1 MFFGGKG
8 TVGLDIGSGYL
19 KLVQL
24 KDTKEGYELEL
35 FDMLPLPPELIVDGS
50 IIDSLRLVDSLKELA
65 RKAKIRAKD
74 VTISIAGHS
83 SVIIKRVS
91 LPEMSED
98 ELYESI
104 KFEAEQYIPFD
115 IDDVDLDFQI
125 LGPKEEPGQ
134 MDVILVAV
142 KKDIVNEYLSVVKE
156 AGLNCQIV
164 DVNSFALENI
174 YEINYEIEPEKNV
187 ALVNIGANTINM
199 NILKGG
205 ISVFTRD
212 SAVGS
217 NLHTEVLQREF
228 NLAYEVAERLKRG
241 EPVENVTPQD
251 AFSVMELASEEII
264 SEVNRSLEYF
274 HEDIHEI
281 VLSGGCALIRDFPNL
296 LAEKIRVETKLMQP
310 FKNIKIVSTQETRRQ
325 MIKVNLLPLKRKKK
339 PKPLPSFLVITIL
352 ITVVICILMAYL
364 TFFFNS
370 RLSVKKKQFAANE
383 TKIAE
388 LKEMIKT
395 VEDFEQRNKT
405 FKERNDIIEQL
416 SKNKS
421 LPVKILDEFSAL
433 LPNGIWLQTMSIAGG
448 TINLEGYGF
457 TNNDIVSYVD
467 NIKNSRMF
475 TDVYLQESKSVEAER
490 VAVYMFKLTC
500 RLKV

>member
-174 YEINYEIEPEKNV
+174 Y
-187 ALVNIGANTINM
+187 
-199 NILKGG
+199 
-205 ISVFTRD
+205 
-212 SAVGS
+212 
-217 NLHTEVLQREF
+217 
-228 NLAYEVAERLKRG
+228 
-241 EPVENVTPQD
+241 
-251 AFSVMELASEEII
+251 
-264 SEVNRSLEYF
+264 
-274 HEDIHEI
+274 
-281 VLSGGCALIRDFPNL
+281 
-296 LAEKIRVETKLMQP
+296 
-310 FKNIKIVSTQETRRQ
+310 
-325 MIKVNLLPLKRKKK
+325 
-339 PKPLPSFLVITIL
+339 
-352 ITVVICILMAYL
+352 
-364 TFFFNS
+364 
-370 RLSVKKKQFAANE
+370 
-383 TKIAE
+383 
-388 LKEMIKT
+388 
-395 VEDFEQRNKT
+395 
-405 FKERNDIIEQL
+405 
-416 SKNKS
+416 
-421 LPVKILDEFSAL
+421 
-433 LPNGIWLQTMSIAGG
+433 
-448 TINLEGYGF
+448 
-457 TNNDIVSYVD
+457 
-467 NIKNSRMF
+467 
-475 TDVYLQESKSVEAER
+475 
-490 VAVYMFKLTC
+490 
-500 RLKV
+500 